1 MTTMQKDT
9 IKCPRCLRY
18 LLIQFLS
25 ESNSIKLFCLCSQ
38 FTTTILYLLFLN
50 LFLSYRLKFHIKP
63 VKKCNRIM
71 RIKQLNIAFIVIN
84 GSARNALMFI

>member
-9 IKCPRCLRY
+9 IKCQRCLRY

-25 ESNSIKLFCLCSQ
+25 ESNSIKLFCLCSK
-38 FTTTILYLLFLN
+38 FLYLPFLI

-71 RIKQLNIAFIVIN
+71 RIKQLNIALIVIN